1 MEENKTNELETEKEP
16 IKKKGNV
23 LNTILTIIIILS
35 IVLMVGCSYYIIS
48 TKNMIKKY
56 DVDTFKLD
64 KYEVTTLNGVLR
76 SNKKLIRATS
86 KNGVITLN
94 YDAAKM
100 SLNNIYEYLQELS
113 SQGYEIVNLEEKYI
127 RLVKK
132 DNNIQ
137 VRIKILD
144 GYVSFEYKIG
154 IDYEEKSDDEKNQN
168 DKENIESDKK

>member
-1 MEENKTNELETEKEP
+1 MEENKTNELETKKEP

-132 DNNIQ
+132 DNDIQ

>member
-1 MEENKTNELETEKEP
+1 MEENKTNELETKKEP

-132 DNNIQ
+132 DNDIQ

-154 IDYEEKSDDEKNQN
+154 IDYEEISDDEKNQN

>member
-1 MEENKTNELETEKEP
+1 MEENKTNELETKKEP
-16 IKKKGNV
+16 IKGNV

-64 KYEVTTLNGVLR
+64 KYEITTLNGVLR
-76 SNKKLIRATS
+76 SNKKLIKASS

-132 DNNIQ
+132 DNDIQ
-137 VRIKILD
+137 VRIKVLD

-154 IDYEEKSDDEKNQN
+154 IDYEEISDDEKNQN

>member
-1 MEENKTNELETEKEP
+1 MEENKTNELETKKEP
-16 IKKKGNV
+16 IKNKGNV

-132 DNNIQ
+132 DNDIQ

>member
-1 MEENKTNELETEKEP
+1 MEENKTNELETEKET

-23 LNTILTIIIILS
+23 LNNILTIIIILS

-64 KYEVTTLNGVLR
+64 KYEITTLNGVLR

-132 DNNIQ
+132 DNDIQ

>member
-1 MEENKTNELETEKEP
+1 MEENKTNELETKKEP

-35 IVLMVGCSYYIIS
+35 IALMVGCSYYIIS

-132 DNNIQ
+132 DNDIQ

>member
-1 MEENKTNELETEKEP
+1 MEEKKTNELETKKEP

-132 DNNIQ
+132 DNDIQ

>member
-1 MEENKTNELETEKEP
+1 MEENKTNELETKKEP

-132 DNNIQ
+132 DNVIQ

>member
-1 MEENKTNELETEKEP
+1 
-16 IKKKGNV
+16 
-23 LNTILTIIIILS
+23 
-35 IVLMVGCSYYIIS
+35 MVGCSYYIIS

-76 SNKKLIRATS
+76 SNKKLIKASS
-86 KNGVITLN
+86 KNGIITLN

-113 SQGYEIVNLEEKYI
+113 SQGYEIVNLEEKHI

-132 DNNIQ
+132 DNDIQ

-154 IDYEEKSDDEKNQN
+154 IDYEEISDDEKNQN

>member
-1 MEENKTNELETEKEP
+1 
-16 IKKKGNV
+16 
-23 LNTILTIIIILS
+23 
-35 IVLMVGCSYYIIS
+35 MVGCSYYIIN

-64 KYEVTTLNGVLR
+64 KYEITTLNGVLR
-76 SNKKLIRATS
+76 SNKKLIKASS

-100 SLNNIYEYLQELS
+100 SLNNIYEYLQKLS

-132 DNNIQ
+132 DNDIQ
-137 VRIKILD
+137 VRIKVLD

-168 DKENIESDKK
+168 NKENIESDKK

>member
-1 MEENKTNELETEKEP
+1 MEENKTNELETEKET

-23 LNTILTIIIILS
+23 LNNILTIIIILS

-132 DNNIQ
+132 DNDIQ

-154 IDYEEKSDDEKNQN
+154 IDYEEISDDEKNQN

>member
-1 MEENKTNELETEKEP
+1 MEENKTVENEVKEP
-16 IKKKGNV
+16 IRKKNNV

-35 IVLMVGCSYYIIS
+35 IVSMIGCSYYIIN

-64 KYEVTTLNGVLR
+64 KYKITTLNGVLR

-86 KNGVITLN
+86 KNGIITLN
-94 YDAAKM
+94 YDASKM

-113 SQGYEIVNLEEKYI
+113 SQGYEIINLEEKYI

-132 DNNIQ
+132 DDDIQ
-137 VRIKILD
+137 VRIKVLD

-154 IDYEEKSDDEKNQN
+154 INYDEISDDEKNKN
-168 DKENIESDKK
+168 SSEEKIG

>member
-1 MEENKTNELETEKEP
+1 
-16 IKKKGNV
+16 
-23 LNTILTIIIILS
+23 
-35 IVLMVGCSYYIIS
+35 
-48 TKNMIKKY
+48 
-56 DVDTFKLD
+56 
-64 KYEVTTLNGVLR
+64 
-76 SNKKLIRATS
+76 
-86 KNGVITLN
+86 
-94 YDAAKM
+94 M

-132 DNNIQ
+132 DNDIQ

-154 IDYEEKSDDEKNQN
+154 IDYEEISDDEKNQN

>member
-1 MEENKTNELETEKEP
+1 MEENKTNELETEKET

-23 LNTILTIIIILS
+23 LNNILTIIIILS
-35 IVLMVGCSYYIIS
+35 IVLMAGCSYYIIS

-132 DNNIQ
+132 DNDIQ

-154 IDYEEKSDDEKNQN
+154 IDYEEISDDEKNQN

>member
-1 MEENKTNELETEKEP
+1 MEENKTNELETKKEP

-56 DVDTFKLD
+56 DVDIFKLD

-132 DNNIQ
+132 DNDIQ

-154 IDYEEKSDDEKNQN
+154 IDYEEISDDEKNQN

>member
-16 IKKKGNV
+16 IKKNGNV

-35 IVLMVGCSYYIIS
+35 IALMIGCSYYIIN

-64 KYEVTTLNGVLR
+64 KYEITTLNGVLR
-76 SNKKLIRATS
+76 SNKKLIKASS

-100 SLNNIYEYLQELS
+100 SLNNIYEYLQKLS

-132 DNNIQ
+132 DNDIQ
-137 VRIKILD
+137 IRIKVLD

-154 IDYEEKSDDEKNQN
+154 IDYKEKSDDEKNQN
-168 DKENIESDKK
+168 NKENIESDKK

>member
-1 MEENKTNELETEKEP
+1 MEENKTNELETKKEP

-132 DNNIQ
+132 DNDIQ

-144 GYVSFEYKIG
+144 GYVSFEYKIC
-154 IDYEEKSDDEKNQN
+154 IDYEEISD
-168 DKENIESDKK
+168 I

>member
-1 MEENKTNELETEKEP
+1 MEENKTNELETKKEP
-16 IKKKGNV
+16 IKGNV

-64 KYEVTTLNGVLR
+64 KYEITTLNGVLR

-154 IDYEEKSDDEKNQN
+154 IDYEEISDDEKNKN

>member
-1 MEENKTNELETEKEP
+1 MEENKTNELETEKEN

-132 DNNIQ
+132 DNDIQ

>member
-1 MEENKTNELETEKEP
+1 MEENKTNELETKKEP
-16 IKKKGNV
+16 IKGNV

-64 KYEVTTLNGVLR
+64 KYEITTLNGVLR

-154 IDYEEKSDDEKNQN
+154 IDYEEISDDEKNQN

>member
-1 MEENKTNELETEKEP
+1 MEENKTNELETKKEP

-132 DNNIQ
+132 DNDIQ

-154 IDYEEKSDDEKNQN
+154 IDYKEISDDEKNQN